1 MTDADLDETRVVTV
15 FLRHDA
21 DVLLL
26 RRSDAVGSYAGKWG
40 AVAGHAEG
48 DPAGAARTEIRE
60 ETGFDPATDTT
71 LVRRGDPFDVV
82 DADRGTRWVVHP
94 FLFDCERRAVEPN
107 YETSAFEWV
116 APTEIL
122 RRETVPDLWKSYDRV
137 RPCPESVRD
146 DREHGSA
153 WLSVRALEVLRD
165 EAALAVERGGSWT
178 ALEETARELVGA
190 RPAMS
195 VVVTRVDRA
204 MAAASEGG
212 GDASDERSAAGT
224 PAALEATAT
233 EGIERALTVDAA
245 AAETAAAVLP
255 SRVATLSRSGTVAAA
270 LERAELETVLVAES
284 RPGREGAG
292 TAERLAAATDARVTL
307 TTDAALADRLA
318 AEGVA
323 ALVVGADAVLPDG
336 CVVNKVGTRGAALA
350 AAREGIDCYAVAA
363 SDKIAATGGRGD
375 GTGDTDSSDTHSG
388 HAGFDPEERDPAEVY
403 DGDAD
408 IAVANPTF
416 DATPAD
422 CVTAV
427 VTERG
432 RLDAEGVRAVAAD
445 HRDLAA
451 WRR

>member
-1 MTDADLDETRVVTV
+1 MSDTALDEVHVVTV
-15 FLRHDA
+15 FLRHGA

-48 DPAGAARTEIRE
+48 DPAAAARTEIRE
-60 ETGFDPATDTT
+60 ETGLDPETDAA

-94 FLFDCERRAVEPN
+94 FLFDCERRVVEPN
-107 YETSAFEWV
+107 DETSEYEWV
-116 APTEIL
+116 APPEIL

-137 RPCPESVRD
+137 RPSPESIRD

-165 EAALAVERGGSWT
+165 EAALAVERGGPWADLT
-178 ALEETARELVGA
+178 AVAGDLVGA

-204 MAAASEGG
+204 MAASLDGESE
-212 GDASDERSAAGT
+212 GDASDRRADAG
-224 PAALEATAT
+224 AALEAASAS
-233 EGIERALTVDAA
+233 EIERALAADAEAA
-245 AAETAAAVLP
+245 AAATEVLP
-255 SRVATLSRSGTVAAA
+255 DRVATLSRSGTVAAA

-284 RPGREGAG
+284 RPGREGVG
-292 TAERLAAATDARVTL
+292 TAERLAEATDARVTL
-307 TTDAALADRLA
+307 TTDAAFADRLA
-318 AEGVA
+318 AEGVG

-336 CVVNKVGTRGAALA
+336 RVVNKVGTRGAAVA

-363 SDKIAATGGRGD
+363 SDKIAPLDDGRGD
-375 GTGDTDSSDTHSG
+375 GTGDADSGGAD
-388 HAGFDPEERDPAEVY
+388 FDPEERDPAEVY

-427 VTERG
+427 VTER
-432 RLDAEGVRAVAAD
+432 RPLDVDDVCSIAAE